1 MVHVDRWQGR
11 TWIQAQ
17 GNNAVAAD
25 YEMNVWTHLTL
36 VYDDRQVCNASDAH
50 TVQIVLMKCEPWTV
64 ALQASKKKA

>member
-1 MVHVDRWQGR
+1 MKSRRCAHFIRAVVHVDRWQGR

-36 VYDDRQVCNASDAH
+36 VYDDRQVCNA
-50 TVQIVLMKCEPWTV
+50 I
-64 ALQASKKKA
+64 